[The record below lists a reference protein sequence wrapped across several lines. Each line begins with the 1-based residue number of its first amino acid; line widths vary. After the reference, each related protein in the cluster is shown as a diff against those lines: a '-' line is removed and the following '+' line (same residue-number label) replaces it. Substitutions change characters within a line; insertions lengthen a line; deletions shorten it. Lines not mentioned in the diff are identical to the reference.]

1 MRRPAL
7 FFQGGFNALYRGTS
21 VITPVGEGHDPPG
34 SAQKQIVPC
43 FGEFEP
49 NSLRIR
55 PKWLEI
61 AGACRRE
68 GHDPPLRAIYKF
80 QFTYRISP

>member
-1 MRRPAL
+1 M
-7 FFQGGFNALYRGTS
+7 FVYRAA
-21 VITPVGEGHDPPG
+21 PVGEGHDPPG
-34 SAQKQIVPC
+34 STQIQIVPC

-61 AGACRRE
+61 PGACRRE
-68 GHDPPLRAIYKF
+68 GHDPPLRVQCYKF
-80 QFTYRISP
+80 PFAGLNGTIDVILRAG